1 MTSSGG
7 ILAYG
12 PTRDATKLLIAAGTG
27 QSSTGAEW
35 SAVVIAVM
43 RRRARRVLARSPHPE
58 QPMTAARVTAAMRMG
73 VREQRRRPLLLIL
86 LVLFPA
92 YVISRSIAET
102 QATPHTIG
110 LPGGTQILTSMK
122 ELHGAVMAGTAIAF
136 AAGLC
141 GVFIMKSALAGDR
154 RLVLAGY
161 RAGETVLAR
170 LSVLTADTALVVTVS
185 LAVTAVYFTPASWV
199 PFAVAAVLLGLISG
213 TLGALL
219 GALLDKLTATYLML
233 FLVMTDLGIV
243 QNPMFGD
250 GTPAD
255 WAVLL
260 PGYGPVRLM
269 IDSAYSTSFHAGG
282 ALLLGLG
289 WTAALTTVVYRLLAR
304 AVGAKT
310 RETTRPQR

>member
-1 MTSSGG
+1 
-7 ILAYG
+7 
-12 PTRDATKLLIAAGTG
+12 
-27 QSSTGAEW
+27 
-35 SAVVIAVM
+35 
-43 RRRARRVLARSPHPE
+43 
-58 QPMTAARVTAAMRMG
+58 MTAARVTAAMRMG

-86 LVLFPA
+86 LVVFPA

-110 LPGGTQILTSMK
+110 LPGGAQVLTSMK

-141 GVFIMKSALAGDR
+141 GVFIMQSALAGDR

-170 LSVLTADTALVVTVS
+170 LTVLAADTALVVAVS
-185 LAVTAVYFTPASWV
+185 IAVTAIYFTPAAWL
-199 PFAVAAVLLGLISG
+199 PFAVAAVLLGLIYG
-213 TLGALL
+213 ALGALL
-219 GALLDKLTATYLML
+219 GALLDKLAATYLML

-250 GTPAD
+250 GTPGRF
-255 WAVLL
+255 AVLL

-269 IDSAYSTSFHAGG
+269 IDGAYSTTFHASGE
-282 ALLLGLG
+282 LLLGLG
-289 WTAALTTVVYRLLAR
+289 WITVLGAAVYVLLAR
-304 AVGAKT
+304 AVGPNT
-310 RETTRPQR
+310 GGTT